1 MSEMF
6 VAIVYRQYCNVCT
19 GRNYP
24 LNDGFTVHVGSSLLE
39 SFPQMLL
46 SCSVDTTC
54 AETN

>member
-1 MSEMF
+1 MF

-19 GRNYP
+19 GQNYT

-39 SFPQMLL
+39 SFPKMLL
-46 SCSVDTTC
+46 SCGVDTTY